1 MKTKISKFSLLN
13 LQKFIIFTLATS
25 LLWMCKPAEQE
36 PSGSY
41 YIDASA
47 KARGN
52 GSEKSP
58 FRTIMEGVNAAQP
71 GETVWVLP
79 GEYDEEVST
88 QRDGLPGQ
96 PITIR
101 SLVSAEAPEGAEPG
115 WVPEDDS
122 KRVWIRR
129 EGRGIDI
136 LHSHIV
142 VDGINVDGLWHSNSY
157 IDEEGIFRD
166 STVNGTFPSGTGEIG
181 RASWRERV

>member
-1 MKTKISKFSLLN
+1 MKRKRILFYSGLAF
-13 LQKFIIFTLATS
+13 FTLTLS
-25 LLWMCKPAEQE
+25 LLWMCKPAEQK
-36 PSGSY
+36 PSGAY
-41 YIDASA
+41 YVDASA
-47 KARGN
+47 EAGGN

-71 GETVWVLP
+71 GETVWILP
-79 GEYDEEVST
+79 GEYDEEMST

-101 SLVSAEAPEGAEPG
+101 SFISAEAPEGAEPG

-122 KRVWIRR
+122 KRVWVRR
-129 EGRGIDI
+129 EGRGLDI

-157 IDEEGIFRD
+157 ID
-166 STVNGTFPSGTGEIG
+166 GEIG
-181 RASWRERV
+181 RAHV